1 MKTLRFSLFFFPLLF
16 AFASSSWSD
25 DYSIN
30 VDASSDS
37 GSLNRF
43 WQRSVGSCRIG
54 MVNGSHY
61 RDPDTGIALNHR
73 KAYLLAAKELGFKG
87 VRAHGILMDDVG
99 IYHEDSQGQPVYS
112 WEKYD
117 ELMDFIVQECGMRP
131 IVELSY
137 MPVDLASD
145 PGANY
150 AFWYGGNTSIPKDY
164 GKWRDLIGQIV
175 SHSVARYGKAVVD
188 QWHWEVYN
196 EPNLSFP
203 GGWSE
208 YAKLYDYAVEGAV
221 AADPDIKIGG
231 SAMDASG
238 TDGYFYSFLD
248 HCRGGT
254 NFANQRTGTR
264 INFFSHHVYP
274 DNYGSVGDARFY
286 RARHNFF
293 SDEIGRYYSTL
304 GLEQMI
310 TETGTSFYVFGHND
324 GFWESHDSGQ
334 SASFVAQAVQTLL
347 YNSVPPPSAWSYWVI
362 SDLWEE
368 GFQRPGDKLSYYG
381 IMGATLRK
389 DNIFKPVYHALKM
402 LSLLG
407 DRLLPVTGGS
417 ARDDYKGANAIATKS
432 ADGNQ
437 VQVLVYN
444 QDYYTGVSHPDD
456 TQSDGVSVT
465 VNNLPAGWTR
475 AHVQLFGVDK
485 TRSNSYSAW
494 VKAGS
499 PEYPTDKTWADMKRD
514 QNMVS
519 VKEPFTASLN
529 NGAFSDSFTA
539 LRTGVYMYVLTN
551 PDAGPAKKCDLAVT
565 DITWTPRF
573 PAPGTP
579 VVFSAVVKN
588 QGALGSPTGMHHGV
602 AFYVNGVKKTWS
614 AVRNTSIPPGAA
626 AVLTASDGVD
636 GAAWTATEGTYRVK
650 AEVDDVGG
658 IPEERE
664 DNNSL
669 TRALEAGAAV
679 DLPDGW
685 HNADVGSPAARG
697 AAGLHAGTFYVTGSG
712 TDIGDA
718 FHFAFKRGAG
728 NATVSARVESLEN
741 TSVTGWE
748 KAGVMIRESE
758 KSNSKFA
765 AVVVTRTHGVVFLW
779 RSVNGGNVSYRL
791 SSPPGYGSAPIY
803 VKLTRRGKSLD
814 PFYSSDGT
822 TWFSMTG
829 AIIPMT
835 TDIVSGL
842 CVTSV
847 TDGTLNTAKFTNV
860 ANTFDRTEGGPNGLL
875 AYYYKGIDA
884 DFSRNYFRTERLV
897 PNVDF
902 DWGTGQPDPLL
913 GPDSF
918 SVIWKGYVTPAITR
932 RYTFHTLTDDG
943 VRLWVNGQLL
953 VDKWIDQGATEHS
966 GAIDLTGGV
975 PVPIEMRMYDRG
987 LGAVAKLMWSA
998 PGLGKE
1004 VIPPSAVSPGRPDLV
1019 VTNVSVTPS
1028 NPVAGEEV
1036 SFSAVIRNVGMT
1048 ASPSGQL
1055 HAVAFYVDG
1064 RKFAWSTARW
1074 TGLEPGA
1081 SANVE
1086 ADGGVNG
1093 PRWTAEPGP
1102 HTVMAVVDDNDTL
1115 PETDEFNNKSEI
1127 PLACATAPAG
1137 RGLFGAYYNNPDF
1150 TDLRMT
1156 RVDPKIKFNWIHLSP
1171 DLSLGSDTFSVR
1183 WTGSVTPRYS
1193 EAYTFHAE
1201 ADDGVRLWVDG
1212 QLIIDQWASQ
1222 GATEHT
1228 GTIAL
1233 TAGRPVSIRMD
1244 YYDDRV
1250 AALANLSWSSPSQ
1263 AKELVPPEVLRP
1275 NGHEAERGTVGGGA
1289 AATGYYVGQMH
1300 NAGAWNQVDGVD
1312 GLAGGYKSL
1321 TIRYATN
1328 ETNCVKS
1335 LFVNGVFVRRVS
1347 FPATGGWETFA
1358 VRMEPIALSS
1368 GAVNTVR
1375 LQNAAGDAGGMNIDR
1390 YETSDYSPTGVYS
1403 AEDGTVGNGAVIAG
1417 SYVAQMHHPGA
1428 WNQIGAVFGAGGGV
1442 KILKIRYACNEA
1454 GVIKSLYANG
1464 VFVRHVTF
1472 PPTGSW
1478 SAYGETQT
1486 TVTLEAGLNNTL
1498 KLENGAGDAGGVN
1511 IDSYAIS
1518 DYTPGDYEAEQGAVG
1533 GGAAIQGAYVGQMHQ
1548 TGAWNQI
1555 SIVDGLGGGTKT
1567 LVVRYATNEAG
1578 VVKSL
1583 YVNGALVRRV
1593 NFPVTGAWDAFGAT
1607 QVAIPLNAGP
1617 ANVIKLLNA
1626 PGDAGGVNIDRYA
1639 VSDYVPGVYEAEWG
1653 TVGGGA
1659 AVVGYY
1665 VGSMHTVGAWSQV
1678 DGVDGGSGGTK
1689 TLRIRCAASLTD
1701 GEKGLYVNGQYRQT
1715 LYFPSW
1721 WYGWESFHDVDVPVD
1736 LNPGPVNTIR
1746 LLNSKVQSGLNIDRY
1761 GIVEP

>member
-1 MKTLRFSLFFFPLLF
+1 MTTLRSSLFFFPLLI

-30 VDASSDS
+30 VDASSDR
-37 GSLNRF
+37 GPLNRF

-61 RDPDTGIALNHR
+61 RDPDTGVALNHR

-99 IYHEDSQGQPVYS
+99 IYHENSQGQPVYS
-112 WEKYD
+112 WENYD
-117 ELMDFIVQECGMRP
+117 ELMDFIVRECGMRP

-164 GKWRDLIGQIV
+164 AKWRDLIGQIV
-175 SHSVARYGKAVVD
+175 AHSVDRYGKAAVD

-196 EPNLSFP
+196 EPNLSYP

-238 TDGYFYSFLD
+238 TAGYFYSFLD
-248 HCRGGT
+248 HCRGGV
-254 NFANQRTGTR
+254 NNANRRTGTR

-293 SDEIGRYYSTL
+293 TDEIGRYYSTL

-334 SASFVAQAVQTLL
+334 SASFVAQSVQTLL

-402 LSLLG
+402 LSMLG

-417 ARDDYKGANAIATKS
+417 ARPDYKGANAIATKS
-432 ADGNQ
+432 ADGSQ

-499 PEYPTDKTWADMKRD
+499 PEYPTAQTWADMKRE
-514 QNMVS
+514 QNMVA

-529 NGAFSDSFTA
+529 NGSFSDSFTA
-539 LRTGVYMYVLTN
+539 GRTGVYMYVLTN

-565 DITWTPRF
+565 DITWTPRN
-573 PAPGTP
+573 PTPGTP

-588 QGALGSPTGMHHGV
+588 QGALGSPTGTHHGV
-602 AFYVNGVKKTWS
+602 AFSVNGVKKTWS
-614 AVRNTSIPPGAA
+614 AVRNTSIPPGAS

-636 GAAWTATEGTYRVK
+636 GAAWIAAAGSFKIT
-650 AEVDDVGG
+650 AEVDDTAVIG
-658 IPEERE
+658 EERE
-664 DNNSL
+664 DNN
-669 TRALEAGAAV
+669 TFNKALEAGAT
-679 DLPDGW
+679 LPTGW
-685 HNADVGSPAARG
+685 HSADIGAVAAAG
-697 AAGLHAGTFYVTGSG
+697 AAGQRNGVYSVTGSG
-712 TDIGDA
+712 RDMWDEKDEFHYA
-718 FHFAFKRGAG
+718 FQRGAG
-728 NATVSARVESLEN
+728 DVTVSARVASQEN
-741 TSVTGWE
+741 TSAWA
-748 KAGVMIRESE
+748 KAGVMIRAAETE
-758 KSNSKFA
+758 TSKFINL
-765 AVVVTRTHGVVFLW
+765 VLTPGNGVNLQW
-779 RSVNGGNVSYRL
+779 RSVNGGLCDGVNAAVAGPVHL
-791 SSPPGYGSAPIY
+791 
-803 VKLTRRGKSLD
+803 KLTRRGNEFRGYYSADGNAWTAIGGPVTLD
-814 PFYSSDGT
+814 MPHEA
-822 TWFSMTG
+822 G
-829 AIIPMT
+829 A
-835 TDIVSGL
+835 GL
-842 CVTSV
+842 CVTSNN
-847 TDGTLNTAKFTNV
+847 DGRLSRADFDAVNV
-860 ANTFDRTEGGPNGLL
+860 SFGRPEGGTNGLL
-875 AYYYKGIDA
+875 AYFYKGVDA
-884 DFSRNYFRTERLV
+884 DFSRNYFRTERLAA
-897 PNVDF
+897 NVDF
-902 DWGTGQPDPLL
+902 DWGTGRPDPLL

-918 SVIWKGYVTPAITR
+918 AVIWKGYVTPAATR

-953 VDKWIDQGATEHS
+953 VDKWIDQGATEHT

-998 PGLGKE
+998 PGLSKE
-1004 VIPPSAVSPGRPDLV
+1004 VIPPSVLTPGRPDLV
-1019 VTNVSVTPS
+1019 VTNVSVTPANS
-1028 NPVAGEEV
+1028 VAGEEV
-1036 SFSAVIRNVGMT
+1036 SFSAVIKNVGLT
-1048 ASPSGQL
+1048 ASPAGQL

-1064 RKFAWSTARW
+1064 RKFAWSTALW
-1074 TGLEPGA
+1074 AGLEPGA
-1081 SANVE
+1081 SANVA

-1093 PRWTAEPGP
+1093 TRWTAEAGP
-1102 HTVMAVVDDNDTL
+1102 HTVMAVVDDNDVL
-1115 PETDEFNNKSEI
+1115 PETDEFNNKTEI
-1127 PLACATAPAG
+1127 SIVCSSAPAG
-1137 RGLFGAYYNNPDF
+1137 RGLFAAYYNNPDF

-1183 WTGSVTPRYS
+1183 WTGSITPRYS
-1193 EAYTFHAE
+1193 ETYTFHAE

-1212 QLIIDQWASQ
+1212 QLIIDQWTGQ
-1222 GATEHT
+1222 GATERT
-1228 GTIAL
+1228 GSVAL

-1244 YYDDRV
+1244 YYDNEV
-1250 AALANLSWSSPSQ
+1250 AAVANLSWSSPSQ
-1263 AKELVPPEVLRP
+1263 VKEIVPPDVLRP
-1275 NGHEAERGTVGGGA
+1275 NGHEAEQGTVGGGA
-1289 AATGYYVGQMH
+1289 AVAGYYVGQMH

-1312 GLAGGYKSL
+1312 GMTGGYKSL
-1321 TIRYATN
+1321 AIRYATT
-1328 ETNCVKS
+1328 EANCVKS
-1335 LFVNGVFVRRVS
+1335 LYVNGVFVRRVS

-1358 VRMEPIALSS
+1358 VKTEPIALSS
-1368 GAVNTVR
+1368 GAVNVVR
-1375 LQNAAGDAGGMNIDR
+1375 LQNAAGDAGGLNIDR

-1403 AEDGTVGNGAVIAG
+1403 AEDGTVGGGAVISG
-1417 SYVAQMHHPGA
+1417 GYVGQMHLAGA
-1428 WNQIGAVFGAGGGV
+1428 WNQIGAVYGAGGGV
-1442 KILKIRYACNEA
+1442 KILRIRYASNEA
-1454 GVIKSLYANG
+1454 GVVKSLYANG

-1486 TVTLEAGLNNTL
+1486 TVTLDAGLDNTL
-1498 KLENGAGDAGGVN
+1498 RLENGAGDAGGAN

-1518 DYTPGDYEAEQGAVG
+1518 DYTPGDYEAEHGAVG

-1548 TGAWNQI
+1548 SGAWNQI

-1567 LVVRYATNEAG
+1567 LVIRYASNEAG

-1583 YVNGALVRRV
+1583 YVNGALVCRV
-1593 NFPVTGAWDAFGAT
+1593 NFPVTGAWDIFGAA
-1607 QVAIPLNAGP
+1607 QVAVPLNAGQ

-1626 PGDAGGVNIDRYA
+1626 PGDAGGVNIDRYG
-1639 VSDYVPGVYEAEWG
+1639 VTDYVPGVYEAEWG

-1665 VGSMHTVGAWSQV
+1665 VGSMHNVGAWSQV

-1746 LLNSKVQSGLNIDRY
+1746 LQNSKPQSGLNIDRY
-1761 GIVEP
+1761 TIVGAQ